1 VSDVASSSEGRAP
14 FADVYTRYS
23 YFLELNLGLYEAT
36 CSVGS
41 MQGAPCWHIT
51 ERGRMAAD
59 PEPEP
64 IGYGTDPA
72 THMPQSDVW
81 HSCTRVRDT
90 WYDPANPPI
99 GMDFASVS
107 GPELPLTDTWHGMNH
122 HSQFKCVEI
131 VDESTYTNIVNAGQ
145 QASQR
150 HLQAPSQFLSTALN
164 WSVNQCAAQAG
175 ATAHAGNPSDP
186 NISCAPL
193 DDTQVAM
200 LRTPTVTWAAARFDD
215 PSQYRRSCLNA
226 CPGQYFYCPGG
237 TQDAGCYTA
246 CADFSASGSLQVGT
260 STGYSIVGEVPA
272 NAISWSGT
280 PLQGGGYSIEPLPL
294 PGQ

>member
-1 VSDVASSSEGRAP
+1 
-14 FADVYTRYS
+14 
-23 YFLELNLGLYEAT
+23 
-36 CSVGS
+36 
-41 MQGAPCWHIT
+41 
-51 ERGRMAAD
+51 
-59 PEPEP
+59 
-64 IGYGTDPA
+64 
-72 THMPQSDVW
+72 MPQSDVW